1 MKKGL
6 IAHVS
11 IALIFMMLLY
21 ASFSKYFDFAGFQRA
36 MHNQPFPSWFSDVL
50 VIVLPPMEIIA
61 AILLAVDKT
70 RITGLKVSIGLMT
83 AFTLYIVAILLHL
96 YPMVPCTCG
105 GIIRLMSWPQ
115 HLLFNLFFIAIA
127 IIALKITV
135 ENQPSKTYQIRSSQ

>member
-1 MKKGL
+1 MKKEF
-6 IAHVS
+6 ISDIMV
-11 IALIFMMLLY
+11 ALIFMMLLY
-21 ASFSKYFDFAGFQRA
+21 ASFSKYFDFSAFQRA

-50 VIVLPPMEIIA
+50 VIFLPPMEIIA
-61 AILLAVDKT
+61 AVLIGFDKT
-70 RITGLKVSIGLMT
+70 RIIGLKATITLMT

-96 YPMVPCTCG
+96 FPMVPCTCG

-135 ENQPSKTYQIRSSQ
+135 ENLSNKTYQIRSSQ